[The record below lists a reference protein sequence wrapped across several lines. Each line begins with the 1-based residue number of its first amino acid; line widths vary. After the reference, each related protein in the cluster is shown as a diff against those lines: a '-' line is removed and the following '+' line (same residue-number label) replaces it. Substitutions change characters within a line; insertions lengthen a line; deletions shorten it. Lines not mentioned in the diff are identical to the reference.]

1 MEARDWSARRE
12 SRQLSVKI
20 ESPAGE
26 EALTEFVLF
35 QHRVYEYRSAR
46 WAAMVAV
53 QLPILMGE
61 GPFAAGRKIRP
72 FAARVDGNIVARAV
86 AIIDGHYQRHWNE
99 QLGHLVMFE
108 AMPGTRDA
116 VVAMMDAASEWM
128 KSNGATAAR
137 AGYGL
142 LEFPFVIDDYETLP
156 PDIARQNPAYYHSLL
171 KDAGFETER
180 GWVDYKI
187 EVTPELIARYE
198 SALEASRRAGFE
210 VVALNELAPAR
221 RIRDFEYTWNTAFAH
236 HWGATPFTTDELVF
250 LFEFFAMSGALET
263 SVLAYRDG
271 QPVGALMVTPPNS
284 DGAIL
289 KPGRRL
295 GDHEKLNF
303 LGIGVLEA
311 ARGRG
316 VNLAMASHSYLNLIR
331 QGAKYLSYTLVLDDN
346 WPSRRTA
353 EKLGAKVCANYVTY
367 RRTF

>member
-1 MEARDWSARRE
+1 M
-12 SRQLSVKI
+12 SVKI

-86 AIIDGHYQRHWNE
+86 AIIDSHYQRHWNE
-99 QLGHLVMFE
+99 QLGHVVMFE

-156 PDIARQNPAYYHSLL
+156 PDIARQNPAYYHALL

-198 SALEASRRAGFE
+198 SALEASRRAGFQI
-210 VVALNELAPAR
+210 VALKDLAR
-221 RIRDFEYTWNTAFAH
+221 RAAHPRFRIHLEHRLRASLGRDAVH
-236 HWGATPFTTDELVF
+236 HRGADVPVRLLRDVGRARYF
-250 LFEFFAMSGALET
+250 GARVSRRPT
-263 SVLAYRDG
+263 
-271 QPVGALMVTPPNS
+271 
-284 DGAIL
+284 
-289 KPGRRL
+289 GRRID
-295 GDHEKLNF
+295 GD
-303 LGIGVLEA
+303 A
-311 ARGRG
+311 AEFRRRDSQAGPQ
-316 VNLAMASHSYLNLIR
+316 AR
-331 QGAKYLSYTLVLDDN
+331 QTTRS
-346 WPSRRTA
+346 
-353 EKLGAKVCANYVTY
+353 
-367 RRTF
+367 

>member
-1 MEARDWSARRE
+1 M
-12 SRQLSVKI
+12 SVKI
-20 ESPAGE
+20 ESPSGE
-26 EALTEFVLF
+26 QALTEFVLF
-35 QHRVYEYRSAR
+35 QHRVYEYRAAR

-61 GPFAAGRKIRP
+61 GPFADGRMIKP
-72 FAARVDGNIVARAV
+72 FMARVDGNLVARAV
-86 AIIDGHYQRHWNE
+86 AIIDDHYQRHWNE
-99 QLGHLVMFE
+99 PLGHVVMFE
-108 AMPGTRDA
+108 AMPGARDA
-116 VVAMMDAASEWM
+116 VVQMMDAASAWL

-156 PDIARQNPAYYHSLL
+156 PDIARQNPAYYHALL
-171 KDAGFETER
+171 KDAGFKTER

-187 EVTPELIARYE
+187 EVTPELVARYE
-198 SALEASRRAGFE
+198 SALEAGRRAGYQI
-210 VVALNELAPAR
+210 VALRDLPAGR
-221 RIRDFEYTWNTAFAH
+221 RIRDFEYTWNTAFAR
-236 HWGATPFTTDELVF
+236 HWGATPFTTDELTF
-250 LFEFFAMSGALET
+250 LFDFFAMSGALDT

-271 QPVGALMVTPPNS
+271 QPVGALMVTPPNAE
-284 DGAIL
+284 GAIL
-289 KPGRRL
+289 KPGRKL
-295 GDHEKLNF
+295 ADNEKLNF

-316 VNLAMASHSYLNLIR
+316 VNLAMASHSYLRMIR
-331 QGAKYLSYTLVLDDN
+331 DGAKFLSYTLVLDDN

>member
-1 MEARDWSARRE
+1 M
-12 SRQLSVKI
+12 SVKI
-20 ESPAGE
+20 ESPSGE
-26 EALTEFVLF
+26 QALTEFVLF
-35 QHRVYEYRSAR
+35 QHRVYEYRAAR

-61 GPFAAGRKIRP
+61 GPFADGRKIKP
-72 FAARVDGNIVARAV
+72 FMARVDGNLVARAV
-86 AIIDGHYQRHWNE
+86 AIIDSHYQRHWNE
-99 QLGHLVMFE
+99 PLGHIVMFE
-108 AMPGTRDA
+108 AMPGAHDA
-116 VVAMMDAASEWM
+116 VVQTMDAASAWL
-128 KSNGATAAR
+128 KSNGASAAR

-156 PDIARQNPAYYHSLL
+156 PDIARQNPAYYHALL

-187 EVTPELIARYE
+187 EVTPELVARYE
-198 SALEASRRAGFE
+198 SALEASRRAGYQI
-210 VVALNELAPAR
+210 VALRDLPAGR
-221 RIRDFEYTWNTAFAH
+221 RIRDFEYTWNTAFAR
-236 HWGATPFTTDELVF
+236 HWGATPFTTDELTF
-250 LFEFFAMSGALET
+250 LFDFFAMSGALDT

-271 QPVGALMVTPPNS
+271 QAVGALMVTPPNS
-284 DGAIL
+284 EGAIL
-289 KPGRRL
+289 KPGRKL
-295 GDHEKLNF
+295 ADNEKLNF

-316 VNLAMASHSYLNLIR
+316 VNLAMASYSYLRMIR
-331 QGAKYLSYTLVLDDN
+331 DGAKFLSYTLVLDDN